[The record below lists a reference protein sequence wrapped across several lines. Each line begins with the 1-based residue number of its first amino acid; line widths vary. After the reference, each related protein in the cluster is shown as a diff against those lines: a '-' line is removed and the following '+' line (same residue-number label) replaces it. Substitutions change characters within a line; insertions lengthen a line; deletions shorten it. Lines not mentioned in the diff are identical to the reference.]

1 MCLMLKNIENCD
13 NLELNNAV
21 LVFEEWRQST
31 LKESATFQ
39 LLNAFFKGM
48 FILFFNIEISN
59 F

>member
-31 LKESATFQ
+31 LKESATIQ
-39 LLNAFFKGM
+39 LLNAFF
-48 FILFFNIEISN
+48 
-59 F
+59 